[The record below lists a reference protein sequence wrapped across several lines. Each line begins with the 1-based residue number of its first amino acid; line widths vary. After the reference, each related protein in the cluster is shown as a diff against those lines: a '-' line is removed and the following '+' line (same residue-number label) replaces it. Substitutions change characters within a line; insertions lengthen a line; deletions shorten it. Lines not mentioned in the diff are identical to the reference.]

1 MFYYLNAH
9 QQKGSEGNDTS
20 FSLTDYCMAWCV
32 CVCVCI
38 SRLCSSS
45 NIISL
50 HQTKVG
56 RYP

>member
-32 CVCVCI
+32 CVCVCVCV
-38 SRLCSSS
+38 SAGFVAPP
-45 NIISL
+45 
-50 HQTKVG
+50 T
-56 RYP
+56 